1 MNDFESLKA
10 QGYEGFV
17 TIGNLMRKN
26 DAVPYV
32 SGVYFVLYISDKA
45 PVFVENGSGGHFK
58 DRNPNVGIHELQ
70 KNWVNGTQIVYI
82 GKAKS
87 LNERLKTYMDFGQ
100 GKAVGHWGGRYIWQI
115 DNVKDLVVCWHTL
128 PSEGVAVDTEK
139 DLIQKFKKKYN
150 GMRPFANLRD

>member
-1 MNDFESLKA
+1 M
-10 QGYEGFV
+10 
-17 TIGNLMRKN
+17 
-26 DAVPYV
+26 
-32 SGVYFVLYISDKA
+32 
-45 PVFVENGSGGHFK
+45 
-58 DRNPNVGIHELQ
+58 GIHELQ
-70 KNWVNGTQIVYI
+70 KNWDDGTQIVYI

-139 DLIQKFKKKYN
+139 DLI
-150 GMRPFANLRD
+150 